1 MYKRLIF
8 LLVFISGTSFSQNIN
23 FNEYFKD
30 ASLRFD
36 YIHSG
41 TSKTESI
48 SKEMFKLEPYWGGTK
63 TQLLTP
69 FDYGKYKVV
78 VIDSV
83 SSEEIYSNGYS
94 TLFMEWQSTEEAKH
108 TTRAFYESVIM
119 PFPKNTVK
127 IEIRSIDFNQKWTTI
142 YSEYLNPNKNYF
154 INKDKV
160 PSYPVTQI
168 NGTFPSDKAL
178 DIVIIPE
185 GYTKNEMEKFFVDAK
200 RMTSFLLEVSPFK
213 ENKDKINI
221 RVVLAPSEE
230 SGTDIPG
237 EGIWKKT
244 ILNSNF
250 YTFGSERYLT
260 TTDIKSLRD
269 IASTTYYDQ
278 IYVLVN
284 TEKYGGGGIYNFY
297 NLCTADNKYSK
308 EVFTHEFGHGLAW
321 LADEYYYDD
330 EMSEYYDKKLEPREA
345 NITTLVN
352 FDKKW
357 KKKLNK
363 RTKIPTRINPNKL
376 NKIGVYEGGG
386 YTSKGVY
393 RAYQNCKMKSNSTN
407 EFCKVCNEAIQ
418 QVMEYYTN

>member
-1 MYKRLIF
+1 MYRFLIILILF
-8 LLVFISGTSFSQNIN
+8 VSETSFSQDID
-23 FNEYFKD
+23 FNKYFKD

-41 TSKTESI
+41 TYNTETV
-48 SKEMFKLEPYWGGTK
+48 SKEMFKKEPYWGGTK
-63 TQLLTP
+63 TKLISP

-83 SSEEIYSNGYS
+83 SSQEIYSNGYS
-94 TLFMEWQSTEEAKH
+94 TLFMEWQATKEAKSIS
-108 TTRAFYESVIM
+108 RAFYESVIM

-142 YSEYLNPNKNYF
+142 YSEYLNPNKDYF
-154 INKDKV
+154 INRDNI
-160 PSYPVTQI
+160 PSYPVSQI
-168 NGTFPSDKAL
+168 NGNKPSDKAL

-185 GYTKNEMEKFFVDAK
+185 GYTKEELEKFYVDAK
-200 RMTSFLLEVSPFK
+200 RMTEFLLEVSPFK
-213 ENKDKINI
+213 EYSADINV

-237 EGIWKKT
+237 KNIWKKT
-244 ILNSNF
+244 ILNTNF

-284 TEKYGGGGIYNFY
+284 TNKYGGGGIYNFY

-330 EMSEYYDKKLEPREA
+330 EMSEFYDKKLEPREA
-345 NITTLVN
+345 NITTLVD

-357 KKKLNK
+357 KDKLPK
-363 RTKIPTRINPNKL
+363 GTKIPTTVNPN
-376 NKIGVYEGGG
+376 NSTKIGVYEGAG

-393 RAYQNCKMKSNSTN
+393 RAYPNCKMKSNNTN
-407 EFCKVCNEAIQ
+407 EFCEVCKGALEE
-418 QVMEYYTN
+418 VMEYYIK

>member
-1 MYKRLIF
+1 M
-8 LLVFISGTSFSQNIN
+8 GFSQNID
-23 FNEYFKD
+23 FDKYFKD

-41 TSKTESI
+41 TDTSELI

-63 TQLLTP
+63 TKLISP
-69 FDYGKYKVV
+69 FDYGNYKVV
-78 VIDSV
+78 VIDSA
-83 SSEEIYSNGYS
+83 SSKEIYSNGYS
-94 TLFMEWQSTEEAKH
+94 TLFMEWQNTKEAKSVS
-108 TTRAFYESVIM
+108 RAFYESVIM

-142 YSEYLNPNKNYF
+142 YSEYLNPNKDYF

-160 PSYPVTQI
+160 PSYPVSQI
-168 NGTFPSDKAL
+168 NGNKPSDKAL

-185 GYTKNEMEKFFVDAK
+185 GYTKDELEKFYVDAK
-200 RMTSFLLEVSPFK
+200 RMTEFLLEVSPFK
-213 ENKDKINI
+213 ENSESINV

-237 EGIWKKT
+237 AGVWKNT

-250 YTFGSERYLT
+250 YTFNSERYLT

-278 IYVLVN
+278 IYILVN

-308 EVFTHEFGHGLAW
+308 EVFTHEFGHGLSW

-357 KKKLNK
+357 KNKLSK
-363 RTKIPTRINPNKL
+363 DTEIPTVINPKTP
-376 NKIGVYEGGG
+376 NKIGVYEGAG

-407 EFCKVCNEAIQ
+407 EFCEVCKSTIVD
-418 QVMEYYTN
+418 VMEYYTK

>member
-1 MYKRLIF
+1 
-8 LLVFISGTSFSQNIN
+8 
-23 FNEYFKD
+23 
-30 ASLRFD
+30 
-36 YIHSG
+36 
-41 TSKTESI
+41 
-48 SKEMFKLEPYWGGTK
+48 
-63 TQLLTP
+63 
-69 FDYGKYKVV
+69 
-78 VIDSV
+78 
-83 SSEEIYSNGYS
+83 
-94 TLFMEWQSTEEAKH
+94 LFMEWQTTAEAKNIS
-108 TTRAFYESVIM
+108 RAFYESVIM

-142 YSEYLNPNKNYF
+142 YSEYLNPNKDYF
-154 INKDKV
+154 INRDKI
-160 PSYPVTQI
+160 PSYPVSQI
-168 NGTFPSDKAL
+168 NGNKPSDKAL

-185 GYTKNEMEKFFVDAK
+185 GYTKDELEKFYVDAK
-200 RMTSFLLEVSPFK
+200 RMTEFLLEVSPFK
-213 ENKDKINI
+213 EYSENINV

-237 EGIWKKT
+237 AGIWKNT

-250 YTFGSERYLT
+250 YTFDSERYLT

-284 TEKYGGGGIYNFY
+284 TAKYGGGGIYNFY

-330 EMSEYYDKKLEPREA
+330 EMSEFYDKKLEPREA
-345 NITTLVN
+345 NITTLVD

-357 KKKLNK
+357 KSKLPK
-363 RTKIPTRINPNKL
+363 DTKIPTTINPNN
-376 NKIGVYEGGG
+376 NKIGVYEGAG

-407 EFCKVCNEAIQ
+407 EFCEVCKGALID
-418 QVMEYYTN
+418 VMDYYTK

>member
-1 MYKRLIF
+1 MQLRLIIF
-8 LLVFISGTSFSQNIN
+8 ILLVSPSIFSQNVD
-23 FNEYFKD
+23 FNKYFKD

-41 TSKTESI
+41 TDKTETI
-48 SKEMFKLEPYWGGTK
+48 SKEMFKWEPYWGGTK
-63 TQLLTP
+63 TKLISP
-69 FDYGKYKVV
+69 FDYGKYKIV

-83 SSEEIYSNGYS
+83 SSTEIYSNGYS
-94 TLFMEWQSTEEAKH
+94 TLFMEWQTTPEAKEIS
-108 TTRAFYESVIM
+108 RAFYESVIM

-154 INKDKV
+154 INRDKV
-160 PSYPVTQI
+160 PSYPVSQI
-168 NGTFPSDKAL
+168 NGNKPSDKAL

-185 GYTKNEMEKFFVDAK
+185 GYTENELEKFYLDAK
-200 RMTSFLLEVSPFK
+200 RMTEYLLEVSPFK
-213 ENKDKINI
+213 ENSENINV
-221 RVVLAPSEE
+221 RVVLAPSKE

-237 EGIWKKT
+237 AGIWKNT

-250 YTFGSERYLT
+250 YTFDSERYLT

-284 TEKYGGGGIYNFY
+284 TDKYGGGGIYNFY
-297 NLCTADNKYSK
+297 NLCTADNKFSK

-330 EMSEYYDKKLEPREA
+330 EMSQFYDKKLEPREA
-345 NITTLVN
+345 NITTLVD

-357 KKKLNK
+357 KDKLPKN
-363 RTKIPTRINPNKL
+363 TKIPTTVSPKNKT
-376 NKIGVYEGGG
+376 KIGVYEGAG

-407 EFCKVCNEAIQ
+407 EFCEVCKDAIKDI
-418 QVMEYYTN
+418 MDYYTN